1 MTETKFR
8 PVEEQLAY
16 LKKGVA
22 EVIPEEELKAKLAN
36 SVKTGQPLRVYL
48 GVDPTA
54 PDIHL
59 GHTVVLRKLKHFQ
72 DMGHTAIFLI
82 GDFSAM
88 IGDPTGQSETRPPLS
103 REQVEVNSKTYL
115 AQVYKILDPGKTEV
129 RYNSEWLGKMSSYD
143 VVRLCG
149 HYRLARMLEREDFRS
164 RLEKNLPIAVHEL
177 LYPLLTAYDAVT
189 LRSDVELG
197 ATEQKF
203 NILVHREIQREYGI
217 SPQVVLTMPI
227 LVGLDGQRKMSKSLG
242 NYVGITEAPGEMFG
256 KMMSI
261 PDELM
266 WSYYELVTDRTPQE
280 IEGLKGQVASGKVHP
295 MDVKMRLAEEV
306 VGVFQ
311 GAEAAQKAAENFQRV
326 FRDRKAPAEMDEIR
340 MKRVPGGLEI
350 AFPKIKDDAKQV
362 SLALPS
368 GIVKWSKIMAS
379 FEGIAST
386 SVAERLIKQGGLEIN
401 GAIIEDPSV
410 QVECGPGGKKSTR
423 GEEEVFADFGGVR
436 GVALAQRFFYQRE
449 DVLGDGGRG
458 GKAGGLDADELN
470 DARHLFVVFNHK
482 ISDVVVTGRDQLRT
496 ETGVA
501 KLQIGLLKFRQHGL
515 RVGNKFWNGHAVA
528 FVVVLAL
535 DVSGRG
541 ADKHGVP

>member
-1 MTETKFR
+1 MTQTKFR

-36 SVKTGQPLRVYL
+36 SVKTGKPLRVYL

-88 IGDPTGQSETRPPLS
+88 IGDPTGQSETRPPLI
-103 REQVEVNSKTYL
+103 REQVEVNAKTYL
-115 AQVYKILDPGKTEV
+115 AQVYKILDPEKTEV

-164 RLEKNLPIAVHEL
+164 RLENNLPIAVHEL
-177 LYPLLTAYDAVT
+177 LYPLLTAYDAVM
-189 LRSDVELG
+189 LQSDVELG

-203 NILVHREIQREYGI
+203 NILVHREIQREYGL

-242 NYVGITEAPGEMFG
+242 NYVGISEAPGEMFG
-256 KMMSI
+256 KLMSI

-266 WSYYELVTDRTPQE
+266 WSYYELVTDRTAQE
-280 IEGLKGQVASGKVHP
+280 INALKRQVASGRFHP

-306 VGVFQ
+306 VGGFH
-311 GAEAAQKAAENFQRV
+311 GEDAGRKAAENFQRV

-350 AFPKIKDDAKQV
+350 TFPKLRDDAKQV
-362 SLALPS
+362 SLALPG
-368 GIVKWSKIMAS
+368 GIVKWSKILAS
-379 FEGIAST
+379 FEGIASA

-401 GAIIEDPSV
+401 GAIVQDPACKLNVDQPESYSV
-410 QVECGPGGKKSTR
+410 RVGKKKFLR
-423 GEEEVFADFGGVR
+423 I
-436 GVALAQRFFYQRE
+436 
-449 DVLGDGGRG
+449 
-458 GKAGGLDADELN
+458 
-470 DARHLFVVFNHK
+470 VV
-482 ISDVVVTGRDQLRT
+482 
-496 ETGVA
+496 E
-501 KLQIGLLKFRQHGL
+501 
-515 RVGNKFWNGHAVA
+515 
-528 FVVVLAL
+528 
-535 DVSGRG
+535 
-541 ADKHGVP
+541 